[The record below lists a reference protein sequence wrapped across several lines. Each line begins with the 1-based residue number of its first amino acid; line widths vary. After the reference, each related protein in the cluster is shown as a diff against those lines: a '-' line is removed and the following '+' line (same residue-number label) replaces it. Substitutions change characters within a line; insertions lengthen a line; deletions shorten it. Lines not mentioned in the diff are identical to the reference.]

1 MLVPEEKLH
10 VNKCEIH
17 IMLRYLPDVL
27 VTQEKNCI
35 GKTSIIVKLDVILD
49 LKEVAQILY
58 TVFSYTSPGSP
69 KCSNYVTII

>member
-27 VTQEKNCI
+27 VTQEKICI
-35 GKTSIIVKLDVILD
+35 GKTSIIVKLDVILH
-49 LKEVAQILY
+49 LKEVAQIY
-58 TVFSYTSPGSP
+58 TMFSYTSPDSP